1 MGYTLKYRAMKK
13 TYYFYKIEGINY
25 QLVDT
30 KVCKKP
36 EMTSVYEDLK
46 NDFNNFIIEGYGYT
60 DNINDID

>member
-1 MGYTLKYRAMKK
+1 MRK

-60 DNINDID
+60 DNINDIN